1 MGEEVELAAKTTAEV
16 VTALTEAS
24 GALGPPQEFWGALTS
39 GIHYRFYPR
48 VVKQA
53 MAAAEKIEQSGL
65 PRRAYAEIP
74 DRLLK
79 AILEGGSIEDDGSM
93 QERWANLLA
102 NGLTESRAAVH
113 TDFPRVLGELEPVEA
128 ATLDLLADRLPFSH
142 SPEGH
147 EFQPEEIESV
157 GISGPNLDNLVRAG
171 LLRYTR
177 KMDTT
182 VGTITDAGLTV
193 SGATFTDFGWAFVQA
208 CREPLIAECD

>member
-1 MGEEVELAAKTTAEV
+1 MGEEVELAAKTTGEV

-24 GALGPPQEFWGALTS
+24 GALGPPQEFWSAITS

-48 VVKQA
+48 VLKQA
-53 MAAAEKIEQSGL
+53 MVAAEKIRQSGL

-79 AILEGGSIEDDGSM
+79 AILEGGSMEGDGSM

-102 NGLTESRAAVH
+102 NGLTMSHAGLH
-113 TDFPRVLGELEPVEA
+113 TAFPRVLGELEPVEA
-128 ATLDLLADRLPFSH
+128 ATLDRLADRLPSSH
-142 SPEGH
+142 PPEEH
-147 EFQPEEIESV
+147 EFRPAEIESV
-157 GISGPNLDNLVRAG
+157 GILGPNLDNLVRVG

-208 CREPLIAECD
+208 CREPRPAD